1 MVDPYGEL
9 ALTRIL
15 TYLEA
20 SGLEVT
26 REVNLAA
33 LRLVQEALEDP
44 AGAPLEYVME
54 RIRERFN
61 MPAQPLP
68 PAFPAINRGSIGYD
82 DFG

>member
-1 MVDPYGEL
+1 MADPYGEL

-15 TYLEA
+15 AYLEA
-20 SGLEVT
+20 SGVEVT

-33 LRLVQEALEDP
+33 LRLVQEALEDSN
-44 AGAPLEYVME
+44 AAPLDYVMS
-54 RIRERFN
+54 RIREQFSV
-61 MPAQPLP
+61 PVQPLP

>member
-9 ALTRIL
+9 ALTRML
-15 TYLEA
+15 AYLEA
-20 SGLEVT
+20 SGVEVT

-44 AGAPLEYVME
+44 AGAPLDYVME

-61 MPAQPLP
+61 MPAERLP
-68 PAFPAINRGSIGYD
+68 PAFPTLNRGSIGYD
-82 DFG
+82 EFG